1 MEVEKSMRSRLRPA
15 PSTVLAALALFI
27 ALGGT
32 SYAVSNRINGANLKN
47 RSVAG
52 TKLKKHTVTGT
63 DVNVSTLPK
72 VPAAH
77 HADDST
83 NATNATN
90 AITATNA
97 TDALFATTATQAGTI
112 TGTINAGQVS
122 GTVANATNAA
132 NVDGHAFAQIN
143 ATAGANNPATL
154 LSDFSGLTL
163 SCTGPSTPSGTVT
176 LTVIDS
182 SAQGGFFG
190 ASAIDETGV
199 VHDDEGAVTGAIGG
213 IPQATDFPFAIT
225 GGGAQIS
232 FSYKTLSG
240 NTTNVVSG
248 TLTLI
253 QNNGCT
259 ASATPTHHP

>member
-15 PSTVLAALALFI
+15 PATILATLALFI

-32 SYAVSNRINGANLKN
+32 SYAVSNRINGATLKN

-52 TKLKKHTVTGT
+52 TKLEKHTVTGT
-63 DVNVSTLPK
+63 DVKIATFPK
-72 VPAAH
+72 VPTAR

-97 TDALFATTATQAGTI
+97 TDALFATNAT
-112 TGTINAGQVS
+112 
-122 GTVANATNAA
+122 NATNAA

-143 ATAGANNPATL
+143 ATAGPSSPATL
-154 LSDFSGLTL
+154 LSNFGGLTL
-163 SCTGPSTPSGTVT
+163 TCTGPATPSGTVT

-190 ASAIDETGV
+190 ASAIDETNV
-199 VHDDEGAVTGAIGG
+199 VRDDEGPVAGAIGG
-213 IPQATDFPFAIT
+213 IPQTTAFTFPIS

-232 FSYKTLSG
+232 FSYRTSSG
-240 NTTNVVSG
+240 NTTDVVSG

-259 ASATPTHHP
+259 AFGNADASSVGN

>member
-1 MEVEKSMRSRLRPA
+1 MRSRLRPA
-15 PSTVLAALALFI
+15 PATILATLALFI

-32 SYAVSNRINGANLKN
+32 SYAVSNRINGATLKN

-52 TKLKKHTVTGT
+52 TKLEKHTVTGT
-63 DVNVSTLPK
+63 DVKVSTFPK

-83 NATNATN
+83 NATNATS

-97 TDALFATTATQAGTI
+97 TDALFATNAT
-112 TGTINAGQVS
+112 
-122 GTVANATNAA
+122 NATNAA

-143 ATAGANNPATL
+143 ATAGTGTPATL
-154 LSDFSGLTL
+154 LSNFGGLTL
-163 SCTGPSTPSGTVT
+163 TCTGPSGPGTVT
-176 LTVIDS
+176 LAVIDS

-190 ASAIDETGV
+190 ASAIDETST
-199 VHDDEGAVTGAIGG
+199 VHEDEGAVAGATGGV
-213 IPQATDFPFAIT
+213 PQTTAFTFPIS
-225 GGGAQIS
+225 GGAQIS
-232 FSYKTLSG
+232 FSYKTSSG
-240 NTTNVVSG
+240 STTDVVSG

-259 ASATPTHHP
+259 AFGNADASSVPN